1 VTVSADSVFYKG
13 DPKRHI
19 PDDLAKVKDTADFV
33 QSILRWRSHLKRT
46 GEPYLWPATVAV
58 PDDCITLPSAAVS
71 RTKYAALFSVYGT
84 TIGPGDGSTTFDL
97 PTITAPVGCV
107 VLIQI

>member
-1 VTVSADSVFYKG
+1 MTALSDGVFYRG
-13 DPKRHI
+13 DPKRNI
-19 PDDLAKVKDTADFV
+19 PAGLSKEKDTADFM
-33 QSILRWRSHLKRT
+33 QSLLRWRSHLKRT

-84 TIGPGDGSTTFDL
+84 TLGPGDGSTTFDL

-107 VLIQI
+107 VVIQI